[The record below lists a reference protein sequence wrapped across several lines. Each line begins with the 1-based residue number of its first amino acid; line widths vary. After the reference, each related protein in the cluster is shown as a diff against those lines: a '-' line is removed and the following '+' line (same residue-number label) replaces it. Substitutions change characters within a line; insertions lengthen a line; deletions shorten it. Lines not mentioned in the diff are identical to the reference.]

1 MVLLHTES
9 FCAQYHSNLI
19 HHAVST
25 GQKELA
31 RAPSDVNSC
40 CDMQRVRDG
49 ELMLMDAGCELHGY
63 CSDVT
68 RTWPVSGTYTKHQ
81 RAIYEIV
88 LDAQR
93 CPLPAEPPGPCALPS
108 PAPDPSSTPPS
119 AYASNA
125 WKALSTGPSR

>member
-1 MVLLHTES
+1 MT
-9 FCAQYHSNLI
+9 
-19 HHAVST
+19 
-25 GQKELA
+25 
-31 RAPSDVNSC
+31 DDC

-68 RTWPVSGTYTKHQ
+68 RTWPVSGTYSKHQ

-93 CPLPAEPPGPCALPS
+93 CLLPAKPPAPCARPTPAPGPSPTVLLSMPPMTGRHHLLGLQDSAVSCALQS
-108 PAPDPSSTPPS
+108 LQIWGTGTCQNVGS
-119 AYASNA
+119 AMH
-125 WKALSTGPSR
+125 GCVQMMC